1 MGTQEISE
9 IQVQRLYLQ
18 IYEKISD
25 MIQSGEFLPGDRLP
39 SERALAESFNV
50 SRPPLREAIIALEVM
65 GLVEVKPGSGVYVKE
80 QTQKEA
86 HNTARAPEDLPG
98 PFEILEARMQFE
110 ADAAALAAERI
121 SNNELQL
128 LSQLLNALKQHNQD
142 KDAEAAEK
150 VDQQFHKVIAES
162 CRNSAIT
169 STIQWLWDL
178 RNQSEIS
185 AQFHQ
190 DLRTEGS
197 LPTIQDHED
206 ILSALMQRDST
217 LARDAMKKHLQ
228 RVIANLTKHSTARF
242 K

>member
-1 MGTQEISE
+1 MPKAATDE

-18 IYEKISD
+18 IYKKIST
-25 MIQSGEFLPGDRLP
+25 MIHNGDFQPGERLP
-39 SERALAESFNV
+39 SERALAEQFNV

-65 GLVEVKPGSGVYVKE
+65 GLVEVKPGSGVYVRE
-80 QTQKEA
+80 QAEETETNTTQE
-86 HNTARAPEDLPG
+86 PEDLPG
-98 PFEILEARMQFE
+98 PFEILEARMHFE
-110 ADAAALAAERI
+110 AAAAALAAERI
-121 SNNELQL
+121 GNNELQL
-128 LSQLLNALKQHNQD
+128 LSQLLGQLKQFNED
-142 KDAEAAEK
+142 KDADAAEK
-150 VDQQFHKVIAES
+150 VDQQFHMVIADA

-169 STIQWLWDL
+169 STIRWLWEL

-206 ILSALMQRDST
+206 ILSALMQRDSQ
-217 LARDAMKKHLQ
+217 LAREAMQKHLQ
-228 RVIANLTKHSTARF
+228 RVITNLTQHSAARF